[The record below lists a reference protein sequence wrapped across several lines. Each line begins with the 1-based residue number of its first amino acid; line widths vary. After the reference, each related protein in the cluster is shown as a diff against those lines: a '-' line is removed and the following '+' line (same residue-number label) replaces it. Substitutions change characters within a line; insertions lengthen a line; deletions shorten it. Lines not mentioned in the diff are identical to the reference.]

1 MLFGG
6 LAHFICNDWMAKL
19 TPIVYGNARATMYLL
34 YILRLHRVYKQSIFA
49 FNKILLIISAILV
62 IIMHLSVSIY
72 GAISVTQDKHVWF
85 GQIYTC
91 HMRLTPLYTIM
102 SLPMDIILTFIA
114 LYVFT
119 TPLIKILRALNSKYP
134 KNDHDYDKDFTGP
147 VIKIWILTS
156 VSGITTLIA
165 HIISIL
171 TLTNVAY
178 GFDTPINC
186 ICIVLMSEYYSKSY
200 EMSCCLLIKCINCCD
215 KRNKENIAIDIIN
228 DKNETN
234 NNDEIEHESQ
244 FETRT
249 NQLPS
254 DSPSILIDDKLEFTK
269 SVL

>member
-1 MLFGG
+1 
-6 LAHFICNDWMAKL
+6 
-19 TPIVYGNARATMYLL
+19 
-34 YILRLHRVYKQSIFA
+34 
-49 FNKILLIISAILV
+49 
-62 IIMHLSVSIY
+62 
-72 GAISVTQDKHVWF
+72 
-85 GQIYTC
+85 
-91 HMRLTPLYTIM
+91 M

-119 TPLIKILRALNSKYP
+119 TPLIKILRALNSKYQ
-134 KNDHDYDKDFTGP
+134 KNNHDYDKDFTGP

-186 ICIVLMSEYYSKSY
+186 ICIVLMSQYYSKSY

-215 KRNKENIAIDIIN
+215 KRHKENVAVNIIAS
-228 DKNETN
+228 KQEPKN

-254 DSPSILIDDKLEFTK
+254 DSPNELIEDNIEFTK
-269 SVL
+269 SVN